1 MLKKLLPQNSFIS
14 VFNSSL
20 ILFTMGIVLGCV
32 FLSPVTD
39 TASAK
44 AALNELEKFIKG
56 SLNLPKTL
64 LGLALF
70 LWGKNLLA
78 SALAIVGGFLTFGI
92 IPVLTLI
99 FNGIIV
105 GYAIKPV
112 LYLHGTNYLLASLI
126 PHGIIELPA
135 FFLSASVGIYMGL
148 EQALKLIRKRP
159 KTYSAK
165 TVAKFFI
172 YIILPLLLVAAFIE
186 AFITPLIMF
195 FFI

>member
-1 MLKKLLPQNSFIS
+1 MLKKFLPQDRFLL

-20 ILFTMGIVLGCV
+20 ILFTMGIIFGCV

-44 AALNELEKFIKG
+44 AALNELEKIIKG
-56 SLNLPKTL
+56 SLTIPKTS

-78 SALAIVGGFLTFGI
+78 SALALVGGFLTFSLL
-92 IPVLTLI
+92 PVLTLI
-99 FNGIIV
+99 FNGVIV
-105 GYAIKPV
+105 GYAIKPI
-112 LYLHGTNYLLASLI
+112 LYLHGTDFLLASLI
-126 PHGIIELPA
+126 PHGILELPA
-135 FFLSASVGIYMGL
+135 FFLAASVGIYMGI
-148 EQALKLIRKRP
+148 EQALKLINKRP

-165 TVAKFFI
+165 TAAKFFV
-172 YIILPLLLVAAFIE
+172 YIIFPLLLVAAFIE

>member
-1 MLKKLLPQNSFIS
+1 MLKNLLPQNSFIS

-20 ILFTMGIVLGCV
+20 ILFTIGIVLGCV
-32 FLSPVTD
+32 FMSPVTD
-39 TASAK
+39 TASAQD
-44 AALNELEKFIKG
+44 ALNELEKLIKG
-56 SLNLPKTL
+56 SLDFPKTL

-78 SALAIVGGFLTFGI
+78 SAVATVGGFLTFGI
-92 IPVLTLI
+92 IPILSLI
-99 FNGIIV
+99 FNGLII
-105 GYAIKPV
+105 GYAMKPII
-112 LYLHGTNYLLASLI
+112 YLHGADYLLASLT

-135 FFLSASVGIYMGL
+135 FFLSASVGIYMGV
-148 EQALKLIRKRP
+148 EQALKIIRKRP

-165 TVAKFFI
+165 AAAKFFI
-172 YIILPLLLVAAFIE
+172 YIIVPLLLVAAFIE